1 MDSAVGPVQTSSLE
15 SPAGQQPSER
25 WRAAF
30 ENSAIGI
37 MMADFSGRFFAANSA
52 FRKLLGYS
60 ELELYRLTFI
70 DVTCEEDRERNLDLV
85 WQLTEGKRQHFE
97 LEKRL
102 RRKDGTLVWV
112 RSNVALVPGMGD
124 AASFWFA
131 VVENIT
137 ERRRAEEESATL
149 RDELAAELAGM
160 TRLHEFSTH
169 LLAISELKGL
179 LEEVLDATI
188 ALQNADFGNIQ
199 LYNPETDALD
209 IVAQRGFK
217 QDFLEHFRNVRYIG
231 ATCGRAMKLRERV
244 IVENVEADVAFAEHR
259 AIAASAGFQA
269 VQSTPLFSRGGE
281 FLGVLSTHF
290 RKPHR
295 PSLRDLRFT
304 DLYARYAAEI
314 IERRCLEQ
322 ARQQAQQALQAT
334 RAELARVSRVTT
346 MGELVASIAHEVNQP
361 LTAIINNASACLRLL
376 ADRNLDPA
384 VLSRVLEEIVADGER
399 ASTVIARIRAF
410 IKKAP
415 AEERELEVNDVIQEV
430 LALTSH
436 ELHENRVLLEYQ
448 PSQPLPLVRGDRVQL
463 QQVLL
468 NLIMNGIE
476 AMTGVTDRPRFL
488 RVLSEIDETGCIL
501 VTVYDS
507 GIGLGAA
514 ADLIFDPFFTT
525 KASGMGM
532 GLSIS
537 RSLVEGHGGRLWAT
551 PNFPHGAAFSFM
563 LPTAGKSS
571 S

>member
-1 MDSAVGPVQTSSLE
+1 MHYGVGAVHTSSLE
-15 SPAGQQPSER
+15 SPALQQPNER

-60 ELELYRLTFI
+60 ESELYRLTFI
-70 DVTCEEDRERNLDLV
+70 DVTYEEDRERNLDLV
-85 WQLTEGKRQHFE
+85 RELTEGKRQHFE
-97 LEKRL
+97 LEKRF
-102 RRKDGTLVWV
+102 RRRDGTLVWV

-124 AASFWFA
+124 AASLWFA

-169 LLAISELKGL
+169 LLASSELKGL

-188 ALQNADFGNIQ
+188 TLQNANFGNIQ
-199 LYNPETDALD
+199 LYNPESDALD
-209 IVAQRGFK
+209 IVVQRGFK
-217 QDFLEHFRNVRYIG
+217 RDFLEHFRNVRDVG
-231 ATCGRAMKLRERV
+231 ATCGRAMKLGERV
-244 IVENVEADVAFAEHR
+244 IVEDVETDVAFVAHR

-269 VQSTPLFSRGGE
+269 VQSTPLFSRGRE

-314 IERRCLEQ
+314 IERRRLEQ

-334 RAELARVSRVTT
+334 QAELARVSRVTT

-361 LTAIINNASACLRLL
+361 LTAVINNTSACLRLL
-376 ADRNLDPA
+376 ADRNLEPA

-436 ELHENRVLLEYQ
+436 
-448 PSQPLPLVRGDRVQL
+448 
-463 QQVLL
+463 
-468 NLIMNGIE
+468 
-476 AMTGVTDRPRFL
+476 
-488 RVLSEIDETGCIL
+488 
-501 VTVYDS
+501 
-507 GIGLGAA
+507 
-514 ADLIFDPFFTT
+514 
-525 KASGMGM
+525 
-532 GLSIS
+532 
-537 RSLVEGHGGRLWAT
+537 
-551 PNFPHGAAFSFM
+551 
-563 LPTAGKSS
+563 
-571 S
+571 